1 MPRALTLLP
10 STLVAVYPAA
20 QNKPEDKPWFT
31 DPRGGWPLY
40 WGQSRASQALRGEEG
55 VMFEEVRFLR
65 NAEEDDVQRRKRQQG
80 RKVGIDAIT
89 LLAMLGL
96 GVRQ

>member
-1 MPRALTLLP
+1 
-10 STLVAVYPAA
+10 
-20 QNKPEDKPWFT
+20 
-31 DPRGGWPLY
+31 
-40 WGQSRASQALRGEEG
+40 
-55 VMFEEVRFLR
+55 MFEEVRFLR